1 MEIEIASVGRA
12 FLYLGIP
19 FVLMIFY
26 FQWQWAR
33 TCNKNIQVLVAQKGG
48 GGAYKLAPKDGGH
61 VAITQGDGTTR
72 VWPINELATID
83 ILYPGVGWVPAFLQK
98 SIRLAIVNE
107 GDMEPMLNRSPHR
120 TKIASPDV
128 VALLEEIAKGA
139 ATPELADQINK
150 FLEGVST
157 GPTREMIADPST
169 LGSLMRSMVM
179 NALATVTDDLMEA
192 LKGVRAQLA
201 RVAGINSLYVY
212 GGLGLIIILVGFVIY
227 QLMQGAVA
235 TVTPVAVDN
244 SSVITELN
252 LLRTAIMDKLAAV
265 EGLII
270 EGLAELP

>member
-33 TCNKNIQVLVAQKGG
+33 TCNRNIQVLVAQKGG
-48 GGAYKLAPKDGGH
+48 GGAYKLAPKNGGR
-61 VAITQGDGTTR
+61 VEITQGDGTTR

-120 TKIASPDV
+120 VKVASPDV
-128 VALLEEIAKGA
+128 VAFLLEIAGDDSS
-139 ATPELADQINK
+139 TELAK
-150 FLEGVST
+150 RVSTFLEGVST
-157 GPTREMIADPST
+157 GPTREMVADPST

-192 LKGVRAQLA
+192 LRGVRAQLA

-212 GGLGLIIILVGFVIY
+212 GGLGLIIVLVGFVIY
-227 QLMQGAVA
+227 QQMQGVAAV
-235 TVTPVAVDN
+235 PVVPVDN
-244 SSVITELN
+244 TAVITELN
-252 LLRTAIMDKLAAV
+252 LLRNAIMDKLAAV

>member
-48 GGAYKLAPKDGGH
+48 GGAYKLAPKDGGS
-61 VAITQGDGTTR
+61 VSITQKDGTTR

-120 TKIASPDV
+120 VKVASPDV
-128 VALLEEIAKGA
+128 VAFLLEIAGDD
-139 ATPELADQINK
+139 PEAKLAIQVNK

-157 GPTREMIADPST
+157 GPTREMVADPAT

-192 LKGVRAQLA
+192 LKGVRSQLA
-201 RVAGINSLYVY
+201 RVAGINSVYVY
-212 GGLGLIIILVGFVIY
+212 GGLGLIIVLVGFLIY
-227 QLMQGAVA
+227 QQMQGVAAVPA
-235 TVTPVAVDN
+235 MPVDN
-244 SSVITELN
+244 SAVITEVN
-252 LLRTAIMDKLAAV
+252 LIRNEIMDKLDAI

>member
-33 TCNKNIQVLVAQKGG
+33 TCTKNIQVLVAQKGG
-48 GGAYKLAPKDGGH
+48 GGAYKLAPKEGGH

-120 TKIASPDV
+120 VKVASPDV
-128 VALLEEIAKGA
+128 VAFLLDMAGDDPEVEQAK
-139 ATPELADQINK
+139 LINK

-192 LKGVRAQLA
+192 LKGVRGQLA
-201 RVAGINSLYVY
+201 RVAGINSMYVY
-212 GGLGLIIILVGFVIY
+212 GGLGISIILSGFIIY
-227 QLMQGAVA
+227 QLMQGVVAVPS
-235 TVTPVAVDN
+235 VPVDN
-244 SSVITELN
+244 SAVITEVN
-252 LLRTAIMDKLAAV
+252 LIRNEIMDKLGAI